1 MPVRQSDVARLAGVS
16 PRTVSNVVNGYLH
29 VSAEVRAKVQAAI
42 DELGYRRSDAA
53 RGLRLGRT
61 GLIALA
67 VPSLR
72 ERYFADLAE
81 AVVQQAEQHRLTVMV
96 EVTGGDRDRERLVL
110 GGGRSSLTDG
120 ALMSAIGLTKAD
132 AKHAAG
138 AEYPLV
144 LIGDRQLPG
153 PFDQVAIP
161 NEDGAAAAVRHLIA
175 QGRRRIALL
184 GDPAV
189 SRSGELRLRGYAAV
203 LADAGIGFDPALVLA
218 TGWTRSEGQRAVAEL
233 LKSGPDGVFAM
244 NDSLALGAL
253 VALAEYGVQVPAEI
267 AVVGFDDVEEA
278 KFSSPPLTSVAPS
291 VEELARL
298 AVELLAG
305 RLTDPARKGRR
316 VVSHFELRERRSS
329 VDHGG
334 DLPHSVG

>member
-16 PRTVSNVVNGYLH
+16 PRTVSNVVNGYVH
-29 VSAEVRAKVQAAI
+29 VSAEVREKVQAAI

-61 GLIALA
+61 GVIALA

-81 AVVQQAEQHRLTVMV
+81 AVVHQAEQRGLTVMV

-120 ALMSAIGLTKAD
+120 ALMSAVGLTRAD
-132 AKHAAG
+132 AKYAAG
-138 AEYPLV
+138 AAYPLV

-153 PFDQVAIP
+153 PFDQVSIP
-161 NEDGAAAAVRHLIA
+161 NEEGAAAAVRHLVE
-175 QGRRRIALL
+175 QGCRRIALL
-184 GDPAV
+184 GDPGA
-189 SRSGELRLRGYAAV
+189 SKSGELRLRGFSAA
-203 LADAGIGFDPALVLA
+203 LDEAGIAVDPAPLWSA
-218 TGWTRSEGQRAVAEL
+218 GWTRGEGRQVLAER
-233 LKSGPDGVFAM
+233 LKDSLEAGIEWPDGLFAM

-253 VALAEYGVQVPAEI
+253 VALAEYGVRVPGEM

-278 KFSSPPLTSVAPS
+278 RFSSPPLTSVAPS
-291 VEELARL
+291 VEEIAQLS
-298 AVELLAG
+298 VELLAG
-305 RLTDPARKGRR
+305 RLQDPSREGRR
-316 VVSHFELRERRSS
+316 LASRFQLRERESS
-329 VDHGG
+329 IG
-334 DLPHSVG
+334 